1 MINKLFNIL
10 RCSGVIA
17 ITLLNVKTMRAD
29 TTEYVFSAPPEIDNE
44 IEEEIP
50 AQETDYPFYEC
61 EQEADN
67 QTNEGLRD
75 SHDCV
80 CEDCEERVEETS
92 ETENRDRNDQT
103 DN

>member
-1 MINKLFNIL
+1 MINKVFDIL

-17 ITLLNVKTMRAD
+17 ITLLNVKAIRAD
-29 TTEYVFSAPPEIDNE
+29 TTEYVFSAPPEIDNQ

-50 AQETDYPFYEC
+50 AQETEYPFYEC

-67 QTNEGLRD
+67 PNDQGLRD

-80 CEDCEERVEETS
+80 CQDCEERVEETS
-92 ETENRDRNDQT
+92 ETENRDRDDQK
-103 DN
+103 NN